1 MSAIL
6 VVLVLVVVVALVFDY
21 INGFHDTANAIAT
34 VVSTGVLPIR
44 TAILLAAT
52 LNFGGALLGTAVAGT
67 IGKGLIEPF
76 AVTQVVVLSALLGA
90 ILWNL
95 FTWYFGIP
103 SSSSHALVGGLVGA
117 GVARAGTGAVQ
128 VPGLLKIVKSLIIS
142 PIVGFFAAFVVMIAI
157 FWICR
162 RSRPA
167 RLSRIFRRLQILSA
181 GFMALS
187 HGSNDAQKTMGI
199 ITMSLVAYGTL
210 TGGPAGKFHV
220 PLWVKLACAVAM
232 ALGTAAGGMRI
243 IKTMGSKIIDLKP
256 IHGFAAE
263 TSAAITILTSSAM
276 GMPVSTTHVITGC
289 IMGAGA
295 SQRVSAVRWG
305 VTTKIL
311 WAWVLT
317 IPISAAVAY
326 ACHAVVARVLGAPSS
341 DLGPARG
348 SGGRRRAPSRCT
360 RPRARAS
367 RGCA

>member
-1 MSAIL
+1 VSAVL
-6 VVLVLVVVVALVFDY
+6 FVVILVVVVALVFDY

-44 TAILLAAT
+44 TAILLAAM
-52 LNFGGALLGTAVAGT
+52 LNFGGALLGTAVANT
-67 IGKGLIEPF
+67 ISNGLVEPLV
-76 AVTQVVVLSALLGA
+76 VTQVVVLSALLGA

-128 VPGLLKIVKSLIIS
+128 VPGLVKIVKSLVVS
-142 PIVGFFAAFVVMIAI
+142 PIVGFFTAFAVMIVI
-157 FWICR
+157 FWIVR
-162 RSRPA
+162 GARPA
-167 RLSRIFRRLQILSA
+167 RLSRVFRRLQIFSA

-199 ITMSLVAYGTL
+199 ITMSLFAYGAVSA
-210 TGGPAGKFHV
+210 GHAGKPEV

-232 ALGTAAGGMRI
+232 ALGTAAGGVRI
-243 IKTMGSKIIDLKP
+243 IKTMGTKIIDLKP

-263 TSAAITILTSSAM
+263 TAAAATILTSSAL

-317 IPISAAVAY
+317 IPISATVAWL
-326 ACHAVVARVLGAPSS
+326 CHHVADALLGTAAP
-341 DLGPARG
+341 
-348 SGGRRRAPSRCT
+348 
-360 RPRARAS
+360 
-367 RGCA
+367 

>member
-1 MSAIL
+1 MSAVLVVVIL
-6 VVLVLVVVVALVFDY
+6 VVLVALVFDY

-44 TAILLAAT
+44 TAILLAAA
-52 LNFGGALLGTAVAGT
+52 LNFGGALLGTAVAST
-67 IGKGLIEPF
+67 IGKGLIEPA
-76 AVTQVVVLSALLGA
+76 AVTQVVVLAALIGA

-95 FTWYFGIP
+95 ITWYFGIP

-117 GVARAGTGAVQ
+117 GIARAGTGAVQ
-128 VPGLLKIVKSLIIS
+128 VPGLLKIVKSLVVS
-142 PIVGFFAAFVVMIAI
+142 PVVGFFAAFLVMIAI
-157 FWICR
+157 FWITR
-162 RSRPA
+162 RARPA
-167 RLSRIFRRLQILSA
+167 RLSRVFRRLQILSA
-181 GFMALS
+181 GFMALA

-199 ITMSLVAYGTL
+199 ITMSLVAYGAVTDG
-210 TGGPAGKFHV
+210 TGKSLDV

-263 TSAAITILTSSAM
+263 TSAAITILASSAM

-317 IPISAAVAY
+317 IPISA
-326 ACHAVVARVLGAPSS
+326 VVAWACYAIVGRLLGA
-341 DLGPARG
+341 
-348 SGGRRRAPSRCT
+348 
-360 RPRARAS
+360 
-367 RGCA
+367 